1 MDIGKN
7 ISKLRRRQN
16 LSQEQL
22 AEKIGVT
29 RQTIS
34 NWELGESSPDIR
46 QAKKLSKTFNISL
59 DQLVT
64 DAQKVYVDSSSRGY
78 EYISKIKIS
87 GLPLVHINIGLGR
100 EIRIAKG
107 IIAVGNVAKGI
118 VALGGVAIGLF
129 ALGAVSIGLIS
140 LGAFALGLLF
150 SIAGIS
156 IGSIAIGGI
165 SIGLFSIGGISLGFY
180 SIGGVALAKYVAS
193 GDYAYGYIA
202 IGNHVKGVVELLQ
215 DEVTKSEIESIILQN
230 FPKTWDIIIYLIS
243 NLTYR

>member
-7 ISKLRRRQN
+7 ISKLRKRQN

-46 QAKKLSKTFNISL
+46 QAKKLSKTFDISL

-118 VALGGVAIGLF
+118 VALGGVA
-129 ALGAVSIGLIS
+129 
-140 LGAFALGLLF
+140 
-150 SIAGIS
+150 
-156 IGSIAIGGI
+156 
-165 SIGLFSIGGISLGFY
+165 
-180 SIGGVALAKYVAS
+180 LAKYVAS